1 MKVWNN
7 VTVISNFDEL
17 KQAVY
22 KRFILGYDS
31 KIMVCSSIHLN
42 QTAAYCF
49 YFSYPVLYSGWLN
62 WQDIFIP
69 DTFLCLKPTVFTV
82 LALLATVGGY
92 NSKFPKLT
100 RKSAVNPWNIYL
112 TPMSKR
118 TQIPLLLWYTSAQ
131 KNSKFGVLSLIYS
144 QLNTLWEITIYPT
157 RATIILSWL
166 ETALEY

>member
-1 MKVWNN
+1 MVFNWIKQQLN
-7 VTVISNFDEL
+7 VFTFLALFYNTVSGYH
-17 KQAVY
+17 Y
-22 KRFILGYDS
+22 KL
-31 KIMVCSSIHLN
+31 
-42 QTAAYCF
+42 
-49 YFSYPVLYSGWLN
+49 LN
-62 WQDIFIP
+62 WPEFFIP
-69 DTFLCLKPTVFTV
+69 DTLLCMKPTVFTV

-144 QLNTLWEITIYPT
+144 QLNTLWEITIYIHDLMT
-157 RATIILSWL
+157 LFAKFVGLIQNIIIRYRLGLQLS
-166 ETALEY
+166 